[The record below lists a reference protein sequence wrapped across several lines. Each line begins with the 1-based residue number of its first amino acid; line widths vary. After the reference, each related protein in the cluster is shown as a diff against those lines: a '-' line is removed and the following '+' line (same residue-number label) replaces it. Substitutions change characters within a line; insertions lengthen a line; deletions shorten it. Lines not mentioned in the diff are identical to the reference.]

1 MNIEIGTEINGKKI
15 EKILK
20 TFAILWDAWELDS
33 TGYICQFTDGTK
45 GAVSTNHGIPY
56 LMKKIEMLNKIEV
69 YKRAISLTE
78 EAIAQLDS

>member
-20 TFAILWDAWELDS
+20 KFPILWEGWELDCV
-33 TGYICQFTDGTK
+33 GYICQFTDDTK
-45 GAVSTNHGIPY
+45 EAVSTNHGIPY